1 MSDAGTLLELRNVTH
16 VYRLRSGV
24 NLRIIENFSLSVNYA
39 EFLGIVGPSG
49 CGKSTIL
56 RIMAG
61 LIRPEEGEVIFLG
74 RPLHRTTPRIAL
86 MHQLPPLLP
95 WLTVEENVYIAL
107 ASSEILSEE
116 EKRTRVS
123 QFLDLVGLTG
133 YESAYPY
140 ELSGGMRQRVALA
153 RALVSEPDLLLLDE
167 PFSNL
172 DPLTALS
179 LRREI
184 EHMWLDSTLPPASVV
199 MVTHDIE
206 EVVLLADRVV
216 VLGGRPAKVYA
227 EMPIKLE
234 RPRSKKAEEFYGY
247 VDSIFSLIS

>member
-1 MSDAGTLLELRNVTH
+1 MSSSDVLLELRNVTH
-16 VYRLRSGV
+16 TYRLRSGV
-24 NLRIIENFSLSVNYA
+24 SLRIVENFSLSVSFA

-56 RIMAG
+56 RIMSG
-61 LIRPEEGEVIFLG
+61 LIRPEKGHVLFLG
-74 RPLHRTTPRIAL
+74 RPLLGTTPRIAL
-86 MHQLPPLLP
+86 MHQQPPLLP

-107 ASSEILSEE
+107 ASNSAMSEE
-116 EKRTRVS
+116 VKRMKVS

-179 LRREI
+179 LSREI
-184 EHMWLDSTLPPASVV
+184 ENMWLDSTLPPASVV
-199 MVTHDIE
+199 MVTHNIE
-206 EVVLLADRVV
+206 EVVSLADRVI
-216 VLGGRPAKVYA
+216 VLHGRPAEILA
-227 EMPIKLE
+227 EVPIELQ
-234 RPRSKKAEEFYGY
+234 RPRSKKSEEFYRY

>member
-1 MSDAGTLLELRNVTH
+1 
-16 VYRLRSGV
+16 
-24 NLRIIENFSLSVNYA
+24 
-39 EFLGIVGPSG
+39 
-49 CGKSTIL
+49 
-56 RIMAG
+56 
-61 LIRPEEGEVIFLG
+61 
-74 RPLHRTTPRIAL
+74 
-86 MHQLPPLLP
+86 
-95 WLTVEENVYIAL
+95 
-107 ASSEILSEE
+107 
-116 EKRTRVS
+116 
-123 QFLDLVGLTG
+123 
-133 YESAYPY
+133 
-140 ELSGGMRQRVALA
+140 
-153 RALVSEPDLLLLDE
+153 VSEPDLLLLDE

-179 LRREI
+179 LSREI

-199 MVTHDIE
+199 MVTHNIE